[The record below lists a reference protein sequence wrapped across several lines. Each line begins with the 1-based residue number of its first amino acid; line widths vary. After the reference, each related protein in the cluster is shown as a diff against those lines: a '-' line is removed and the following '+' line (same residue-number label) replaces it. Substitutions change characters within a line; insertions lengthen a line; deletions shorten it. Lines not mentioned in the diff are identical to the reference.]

1 MKRKEIPEWD
11 GITEYRPPI
20 FEEYEFNFIVSEH
33 YYEPEKT
40 SLEQLTDIAALN
52 YAREIIHD
60 PSNDLWLERRKLT
73 DAFKMGIEFAKRH
86 LNGG

>member
-1 MKRKEIPEWD
+1 MKRQEIPEWD

-20 FEEYEFNFIVSEH
+20 FEEYEFNFNVSEH
-33 YYEPEKT
+33 YYEPQKT
-40 SLEQLTDIAALN
+40 SIQQLTDIAALN
-52 YAREIIHD
+52 YARDVVVD
-60 PSNDLWLERRKLT
+60 PSNDLWLERRKLS